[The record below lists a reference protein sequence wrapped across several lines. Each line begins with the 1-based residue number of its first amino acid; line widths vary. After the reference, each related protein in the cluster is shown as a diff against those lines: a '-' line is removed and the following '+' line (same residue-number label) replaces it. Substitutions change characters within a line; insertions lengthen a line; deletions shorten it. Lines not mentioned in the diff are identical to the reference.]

1 MMNSTNDKSLSDILM
16 SHAEHTPTRTA
27 FTFLVDTCQVK
38 ETISFFELDMTAR
51 KISLFLTANGF
62 NRQPLMLLLDN
73 PVHFACAF
81 LGCIYAGVTAVPA
94 PVPQFGKSWSRLD
107 SIAYDA
113 GIEVIITDRQVFQSV
128 REKESFK
135 QSSVSACRWLTLQE
149 CDCVDETL
157 WRRSDKSNGKP
168 AFLQYTS
175 GSTGKPKGVMVSEQ
189 NILANVS
196 AIATYFGASANS
208 VHVSWLPLFHDM
220 GLVGHIIHP
229 VFIGCH
235 SVIMKPL
242 DFIKRPVRWLKA
254 ISDYQGTLSG
264 APNFAYEL
272 CLSRIKEHES
282 TELDLSSWCSA
293 YIGAEPV
300 RLKTLDKFYQRFKSA
315 GFQKKSLLPLYGLSE
330 STLMVSG
337 VEPNVGIAT
346 HKPMNSSKKS
356 LSSSNLNI
364 QNELVSCGIP
374 IGDQKVTIV
383 EPVSCTVLPEG
394 KIGEVW
400 LTGSNLAMGYWRNEK
415 ETNRVFKAQLKGKT
429 SKQYFRTGDLGFI
442 REGELYITGRIKDV
456 LIIKGEN
463 FAATDLELTAEQS
476 HPDIIN
482 GGSAAFSVF
491 VDGEEKA
498 VLICEIEKGL
508 CLAGKDVI
516 VAMVCDSFS
525 SEFGFLPFD
534 VVFVKPH
541 ALPRTTSGKI
551 MRQNVR
557 ADYLDGFWTQDEKTS
572 YYSLAKNRKYHQI
585 TGEICG

>member
-1 MMNSTNDKSLSDILM
+1 MNSTNDKILSDILM

-27 FTFLVDTCQVK
+27 FTFLVDNCQGK
-38 ETISFFELDMTAR
+38 QTISFYELDITAR
-51 KISLFLTANGF
+51 KIALFLTENGF
-62 NRQPLMLLLDN
+62 CRHPLMLLLDN
-73 PVHFACAF
+73 PVHFACVF
-81 LGCIYAGVTAVPA
+81 FGCIYAGVTAVPA

-107 SIAYDA
+107 SIAHDA
-113 GIEVIITDRQVFQSV
+113 GIETIITDSQIFQSL
-128 REKESFK
+128 REKESFNH
-135 QSSVSACRWLTLQE
+135 SAISACRWLTLQE

-157 WRRSDKSNGKP
+157 WRRKGQGKGNP

-175 GSTGKPKGVMVSEQ
+175 GSTGEPKGVMVSEQ

-229 VFIGCH
+229 VYVGCH
-235 SVIMKPL
+235 SIIMKPL

-254 ISDYQGTLSG
+254 ISDYRGTLSG

-272 CLSRIKEHES
+272 CLSRIKENET

-300 RLKTLDKFYQRFKSA
+300 RLKTLDKFHQRFKSV
-315 GFQKKSLLPLYGLSE
+315 GFQKKSFLPLYGLSE

-337 VEPNVGIAT
+337 VEPYKGISS
-346 HKPMNSSKKS
+346 HKPLNIKEDNLSNS
-356 LSSSNLNI
+356 NFNI
-364 QNELVSCGIP
+364 QNQLVSCGIA
-374 IGDQKVTIV
+374 IGDQSISIV
-383 EPVSCTVLPEG
+383 DPEACIALPAG
-394 KIGEVW
+394 AVGEVW
-400 LTGSNLAMGYWRNEK
+400 LRGSNLALGYWNREK
-415 ETNRVFKAQLKGKT
+415 ETKRFFKAKLKGQT
-429 SKQYFRTGDLGFI
+429 SENYFRTGDLGFVH
-442 REGELYITGRIKDV
+442 EGELYITGRIKDA

-463 FAATDLELTAEQS
+463 FAATDLELSAEQS
-476 HPDIIN
+476 HTDIIN
-482 GGSAAFSVF
+482 GGSAAFSIF

-508 CLAGKDVI
+508 CQDDKDVI

-534 VVFVKPH
+534 VAFVKPH

-551 MRQNVR
+551 MRQDVR
-557 ADYLDGFWTQDEKTS
+557 AKYLDGFWTQDEKTS
-572 YYSLAKNRKYHQI
+572 YYGLAKNRKYHQI